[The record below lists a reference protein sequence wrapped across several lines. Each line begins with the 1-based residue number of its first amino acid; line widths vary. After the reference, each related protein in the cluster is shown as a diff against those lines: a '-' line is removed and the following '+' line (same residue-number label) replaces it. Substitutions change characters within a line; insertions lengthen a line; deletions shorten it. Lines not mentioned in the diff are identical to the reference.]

1 MQPHPLDKIFK
12 AQSTTSPVATSSVS
26 AHPLDKIF
34 APTKR
39 VAPVATSSIPTV
51 PFPEIEEG
59 KGKGKGF
66 FAGIVDPLSKFGGS
80 VLKTLLPA
88 SLEGQQLQQGQVT
101 GLTGNTID
109 VAGFKQG
116 QELTG
121 TEYAKDVV
129 GTTAQALSYLPIG
142 GAVSTLGKAVAKRTM
157 PALARTS
164 LEGGLGTGLAFG
176 GQALQEQKSL
186 AESGV
191 EAVKGFG
198 IGAVAAPVIGVGLG
212 ALGVG
217 ARKLFTTKTEQEILS
232 TPIENLGKLST
243 TERNYYFS
251 KKSEEIAKKYDD
263 EITKLSDLKTKET
276 SSINKAYQETT
287 AKVASEQAAKI
298 DIVKTQAEQLNRQL
312 ADASI
317 AEAENLKPK
326 LIDAMRKNS
335 DTYRKLVDDEIS
347 SVADV
352 QVTRQELNSSIR
364 NMFEN
369 EPQKAEQIISILDNN
384 VDGPQ
389 SVKSIYERTKS
400 LRKEI
405 GAGAKQGNR
414 TLTSE
419 EYNKTEAVSALLD
432 FLRTEKGVDLSAANK
447 FWSEWAPFKN
457 KLYKYIQP
465 YKPSGTE
472 TSSFKTFA
480 KLLAS
485 NDPYNQKFIQ
495 ETEKLLGVS
504 FKDSKAR
511 DILSKIDSNKK
522 AQIASKIESAT
533 KLKAAQVKKLEDS
546 IAMKEN
552 VSATKLSLKEA
563 KQLAQEKQE
572 LVKLNATLQAERRT
586 LLKRIIGGFL
596 ILGLGKTA
604 TDTLLGG
611 I

>member
-39 VAPVATSSIPTV
+39 VAPVATSSIPTE

-157 PALARTS
+157 PALARTA

-369 EPQKAEQIISILDNN
+369 EPKKAEQIISILDNN

-419 EYNKTEAVSALLD
+419 EYNTTEAISQLLD
-432 FLRTEKGVDLSAANK
+432 FLKIEKGVDLSRANK
-447 FWSEWAPFKN
+447 FWAEYSPIKN
-457 KLYKYIQP
+457 KLYRYIQP
-465 YKPSGTE
+465 YKPTGSE
-472 TSSFKTFA
+472 TASFKTFA
-480 KLLAS
+480 KILTS
-485 NDPYNQKFIQ
+485 NDPYNQNFIK
-495 ETEKLLGVS
+495 ETEKLLGVN
-504 FKDSKAR
+504 FKDSKVR
-511 DILSKIDSNKK
+511 DILSKIDENKK
-522 AQIASKIESAT
+522 RQIAAKITSET
-533 KLKAAQVKKLEDS
+533 KLKEAQIQKLEQTIS
-546 IAMKEN
+546 AKEKLATLKQSAKEMK
-552 VSATKLSLKEA
+552 SLEEA
-563 KQLAQEKQE
+563 KQE
-572 LVKLNATLQAERRT
+572 LVKLRATQEFEKRT

-596 ILGLGKTA
+596 VIAIGQQA
-604 TDTLLGG
+604 TNAVLGG
-611 I
+611 F